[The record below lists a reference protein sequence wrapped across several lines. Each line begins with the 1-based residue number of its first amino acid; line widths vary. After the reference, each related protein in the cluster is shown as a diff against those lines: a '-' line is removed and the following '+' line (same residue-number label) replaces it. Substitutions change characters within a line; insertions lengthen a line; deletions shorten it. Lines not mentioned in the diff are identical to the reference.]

1 VTGRLLAMGT
11 ITDSI
16 FFTTANT
23 TTGWYGIRIDNTPST
38 NDTSKIIY
46 CNIQWGNA
54 NGSGNDANGGACIIN
69 NFSKVIISNC
79 LIKNNSANKGG
90 GIYFIDSNPKIS
102 DNSISDNS
110 ANYGG
115 GIYCYNSN
123 PLISHNSISNNT
135 ATSGGGGGILCS
147 NNSNPLI
154 SDNVFSNNSAI
165 SGGGGGIYCSDAS
178 PTISNNNFTG
188 NSAYVN
194 AGAIYADVGCNSAI
208 FNNTISYNS
217 CAYGSGGG
225 ITCNMGNATVYNNM
239 ISNNSA
245 QFGGGIGSSINN
257 GPAIYNNII
266 SNNSSMDALNGGG
279 GVYCY
284 ASNAILT
291 NNTIVNNSTMGNG
304 GALYCA
310 NSSNLTIRNCILYN
324 NTAVISGEQVFLY
337 DELSDPDF
345 YYCDVQDSS
354 TAFGLNG
361 NFYTGIYQN
370 NINADPLFNSPSG
383 GSRTGY
389 NGITADWSLQSTSP
403 CIDVGDPSSTYP
415 AADITGNP
423 RVVGNYIDIGA
434 YEYQVTG
441 IADYYLQNQIIIYPN
456 PFNNSA
462 TIQLITNVKYS
473 ELNLYNM
480 SGQKIKTIND
490 ISGDQIKIE
499 RENLSSGFYFYE
511 LKQDKKI
518 ISTGKLIITE

>member
-1 VTGRLLAMGT
+1 MKTSLIFIILIGTALIANSQTSIPGGNVYGTWTLAGSPYLVQGSIMIPDDSTLTIQPGVTVNFQGHYKLLVTGRLLAMGT

-79 LIKNNSANKGG
+79 LIKNNSA
-90 GIYFIDSNPKIS
+90 
-102 DNSISDNS
+102 
-110 ANYGG
+110 
-115 GIYCYNSN
+115 
-123 PLISHNSISNNT
+123 
-135 ATSGGGGGILCS
+135 
-147 NNSNPLI
+147 
-154 SDNVFSNNSAI
+154 I
-165 SGGGGGIYCSDAS
+165 SGGGGGIYCSNAS

-188 NSAYVN
+188 NSSYVN
-194 AGAIYADVGCNSAI
+194 AGAIYADIGCNSAI

-225 ITCNMGNATVYNNM
+225 ITCN
-239 ISNNSA
+239 I
-245 QFGGGIGSSINN
+245 
-257 GPAIYNNII
+257 
-266 SNNSSMDALNGGG
+266 
-279 GVYCY
+279 
-284 ASNAILT
+284 
-291 NNTIVNNSTMGNG
+291 GNG

-337 DELSDPDF
+337 DELSDPNF
-345 YYCDVQDSS
+345 YYCDVQGAS

-370 NINADPLFNSPSG
+370 NINADPLFASPSG
-383 GSRTGY
+383 GSGTGY

-403 CIDVGDPSSTYP
+403 CIDAGDPSCTYP
-415 AADITGNP
+415 ATDIAGNP

-434 YEYQVTG
+434 YEYQGVTA
-441 IADYYLQNQIIIYPN
+441 IVDYDLQNQIIIYPN

-473 ELNLYNM
+473 ELNVYNM
-480 SGQKIKTIND
+480 SGQK
-490 ISGDQIKIE
+490 
-499 RENLSSGFYFYE
+499 
-511 LKQDKKI
+511 
-518 ISTGKLIITE
+518 